1 MFFVF
6 DPFMVFDMFM
16 SIIYTLFKIIL
27 ICIGIKISF
36 DILINILIYFS
47 EPGID
52 VDVDDNMYT
61 RSKHSSR
68 IISNR

>member
-1 MFFVF
+1 MFFIF

-16 SIIYTLFKIIL
+16 SIIYTLFKIIF
-27 ICIGIKISF
+27 IFIGLKIAF
-36 DILINILIYFS
+36 DILIHVLIYFS

-61 RSKHSSR
+61 RSKHSPR
-68 IISNR
+68 IISN

>member
-16 SIIYTLFKIIL
+16 SIIYNLFKIIL
-27 ICIGIKISF
+27 IFIGIRIAF
-36 DILINILIYFS
+36 DVFINILIYFS

-52 VDVDDNMYT
+52 VDVNDNMYT
-61 RSKHSSR
+61 RSKHSPR
-68 IISNR
+68 IISN